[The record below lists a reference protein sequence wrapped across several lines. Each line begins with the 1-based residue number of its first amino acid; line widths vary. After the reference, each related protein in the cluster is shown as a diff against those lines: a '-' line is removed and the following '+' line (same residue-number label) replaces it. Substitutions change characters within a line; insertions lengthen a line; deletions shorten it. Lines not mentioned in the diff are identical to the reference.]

1 MTLTLPMAMIGEG
14 GVKSGDAGRE
24 DGCST
29 WTWGRVDVV
38 GTSSS
43 TSCGPAG
50 AGKGT
55 GRFVPLMDPLA
66 FAFKAGGVS
75 TRTATPFPLAAQ
87 RARTGREGGG
97 EGEAGGGVVER
108 PTDPPWALQTLSI
121 SVHSFQIKCAHH
133 RLSERPPAVQ
143 SCTRERWGVSPQ
155 SR

>member
-55 GRFVPLMDPLA
+55 GRFVPLRDPLA
-66 FAFKAGGVS
+66 FAFKASGVS
-75 TRTATPFPLAAQ
+75 TRTATPLPLAAR
-87 RARTGREGGG
+87 RARTGRDGGG
-97 EGEAGGGVVER
+97 DGEAGGGGGEADGSAMGTADTQYISTQLSNQVCAPSSVGAAACGTKLYQR
-108 PTDPPWALQTLSI
+108 ALGRI
-121 SVHSFQIKCAHH
+121 SPK
-133 RLSERPPAVQ
+133 
-143 SCTRERWGVSPQ
+143 
-155 SR
+155 